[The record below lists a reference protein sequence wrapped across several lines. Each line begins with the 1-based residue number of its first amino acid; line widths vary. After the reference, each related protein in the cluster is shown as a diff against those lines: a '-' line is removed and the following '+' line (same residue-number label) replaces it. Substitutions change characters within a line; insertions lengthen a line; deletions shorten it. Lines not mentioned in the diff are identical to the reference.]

1 MTPETRSYLRQCRNL
16 LLKIAAA
23 VKAERVSNDPLR
35 HIQLQ
40 CYADEIGGMVDTL
53 IEAEDTMEHLSVWA

>member
-1 MTPETRSYLRQCRNL
+1 MGMTPETRSYLRQCRNL

-23 VKAERVSNDPLR
+23 VKAERVQNDPLR

-40 CYADEIGGMVDTL
+40 CMADEIGGMVDVL
-53 IEAEDTMEHLSVWA
+53 K